1 MIIAVPSRGRPTRV
15 LTQKILPECLVYVPA
30 NEAKDYER
38 AKVRNIVAVPD
49 KIKGIT
55 RTRNWILDHERDPWV
70 VMVDDDVKA
79 QGWVRLL
86 DATTEQLTMSAQEWN
101 AEMIR
106 LFDLT
111 EQLKFRI
118 FGVATMNAPRAVYPW
133 KPLLFRSYVTASFM
147 GILNDGRTRFD
158 ESFPVKEDYE
168 LGLRC
173 IQEDGGVLAARY
185 LHWTNSHWTDQGGCA
200 SYRTQEM
207 ELRAISRLRKM
218 YPGMI
223 RRVVRG
229 GSHYSIDLD
238 F

>member
-1 MIIAVPSRGRPTRV
+1 MVIAVPSRGRPTRV
-15 LTQKILPECLVYVPA
+15 LTQKHLPDCVVYVPA

-55 RTRNWILDHERDPWV
+55 GTRNWILDHERDPYI

-86 DATTEQLTMSAQEWN
+86 DTCVEGVTMTQDEWRV
-101 AEMIR
+101 EIVR

-111 EQLKFRI
+111 EQMKYRI
-118 FGVATMNAPRAVYPW
+118 FGVATTHATRAVYPW
-133 KPLLFRSYVTASFM
+133 KPLLFRSYCTASFM

-173 IQEDGGVLAARY
+173 IKEDGGLIAARY
-185 LHWTNSHWTDQGGCA
+185 VHWTNSHWTDQGGCA
-200 SYRTQEM
+200 TYRTQEM

-223 RRVVRG
+223 RRVTRG